1 MQENFFSAFKIYN
14 NIKQKRMKRI
24 TKLLLAALV
33 CCSLLTAYA
42 CCTKK
47 GVVAGITQVPYNPV
61 RNYFFNNDAKIPTQP
76 KITTQKAFD
85 RLFGAAAFMGK
96 DGEPTKIDFA
106 KQFVI
111 AVVLP
116 ETDTE
121 TDIQPVRLTQTL
133 AGLHFTYRVRRGQ
146 KMSSY
151 MQPLLLVAVDKKYE
165 TSQVTISE

>member
-1 MQENFFSAFKIYN
+1 
-14 NIKQKRMKRI
+14 
-24 TKLLLAALV
+24 
-33 CCSLLTAYA
+33 
-42 CCTKK
+42 
-47 GVVAGITQVPYNPV
+47 
-61 RNYFFNNDAKIPTQP
+61 
-76 KITTQKAFD
+76 
-85 RLFGAAAFMGK
+85 MGK

-121 TDIQPVRLTQTL
+121 TDIQPVRLTLTP